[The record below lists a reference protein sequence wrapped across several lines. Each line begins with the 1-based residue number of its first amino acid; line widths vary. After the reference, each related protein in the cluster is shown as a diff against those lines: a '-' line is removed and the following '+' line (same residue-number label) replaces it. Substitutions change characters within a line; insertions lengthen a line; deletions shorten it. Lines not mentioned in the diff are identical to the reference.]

1 MKTNLIFTY
10 LLSFALGA
18 LSAGCRA
25 TVRTNIVK
33 STTAI
38 ESSATNP
45 RWQRVTVKP
54 KPNQNITLCQKLN
67 PVWWFGNI
75 DDQEPPEKYRADENC
90 RLFHW
95 RMRNLG
101 HNFTFYVIGIADKES
116 ERVGYYPERVF
127 NPSGGWNVA
136 FSRCEFFG
144 LPFISYQKGGLKF
157 YIGWRDR
164 GNFGFKLNF

>member
-1 MKTNLIFTY
+1 
-10 LLSFALGA
+10 
-18 LSAGCRA
+18 
-25 TVRTNIVK
+25 
-33 STTAI
+33 
-38 ESSATNP
+38 
-45 RWQRVTVKP
+45 
-54 KPNQNITLCQKLN
+54 
-67 PVWWFGNI
+67 
-75 DDQEPPEKYRADENC
+75 
-90 RLFHW
+90 
-95 RMRNLG
+95 MRNLG

-136 FSRCEFFG
+136 FSRCEFFW